1 MQQTGIFGAVV
12 VGALI
17 LVLVVFWARTR
28 RFSLGPTTRIDLR
41 NGFPTVRRHG
51 YECADVDALLDR
63 VYALAASDEGRAEA
77 LEETH
82 AARFGLAGR
91 GGYDSDVVDVHV
103 DAMIV
108 ALQTGRELPPRPGV
122 GGTAA

>member
-1 MQQTGIFGAVV
+1 MQQTGVVGVVV
-12 VGALI
+12 VGALV

-28 RFSLGPTTRIDLR
+28 RFAMGSAVTRIDLA

-51 YECADVDALLDR
+51 YERADVDDLLDR

-77 LEETH
+77 LELAH

-91 GGYDSDVVDVHV
+91 GGYDSNVVDMHV

-108 ALQTGRELPPRPGV
+108 ALQTGRELPPRPGQR
-122 GGTAA
+122 